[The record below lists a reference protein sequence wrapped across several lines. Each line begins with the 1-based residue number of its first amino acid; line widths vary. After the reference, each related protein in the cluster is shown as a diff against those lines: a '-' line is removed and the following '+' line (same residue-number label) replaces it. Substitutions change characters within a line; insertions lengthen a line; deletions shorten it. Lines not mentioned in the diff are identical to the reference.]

1 MKLKEKIRI
10 LYSIPFEDITVE
22 QLFSLSN
29 AQVECDADEQRV
41 FVVEELN
48 DEKTKY
54 YVKQWGQL

>member
-54 YVKQWGQL
+54 YVKQ